1 MRKWGLSLLVC
12 FLLMGCSAK
21 PNDPITGFKA
31 VDPIAYLST
40 GKAETTSVF
49 TGKTKYG
56 NTYEAVGVMFENT
69 KEARPH
75 SGISLADVVYEISV
89 DGWAISRF
97 LGIFSSTFPTKVGP
111 VRSARFPFVR
121 VIREWDIAF
130 THYGAGQTGE
140 GNVLPLIRSTPFP
153 VRFDGHTG
161 LNDQYFSRDPARY
174 APHNAYW
181 NAKAALEMI
190 PEIEVKRHFT
200 FDKNAYYAGTSVHK
214 LDLRYSSTNRVSYE
228 YLPEEHR
235 YARFINEAPMMDAY
249 TKQQVKVTNIIVQHA
264 PHHAVEAV
272 KYVIVEFEGS
282 GVAEYFIDGTYLKGT
297 WKKPKEGEPTTF
309 YDDKGEEIK
318 LLPGNTWIQV
328 VHPDIA
334 ITKN

>member
-12 FLLMGCSAK
+12 FLLMGCSVK
-21 PNDPITGFKA
+21 TKDPVKGFKA
-31 VDPIAYLST
+31 VDPIEFLST

-49 TGKTKYG
+49 SGKTQYG
-56 NTYEAVGVMFENT
+56 NKVEAVGVMFENT
-69 KEARPH
+69 KEARPQ

-97 LGIFSSTFPTKVGP
+97 LGIFSTTFPTKVGP

-121 VIREWDIAF
+121 VIREWGIAF

-140 GNVLPLIRSTPFP
+140 GNVLPLLHSTSFP

-161 LNDQYFSRDPARY
+161 LNDQYFSRDPDRL

-181 NAKAALEMI
+181 NAQEALEMI
-190 PEIEVKRHFT
+190 PEIEVARHFS
-200 FDKNAYYAGTSVHK
+200 FDKNAYYSGVSIQRIS
-214 LDLRYSSTNRVSYE
+214 LQYSSSNLVGYT
-228 YLPEEHR
+228 YLPTEHR
-235 YARFINEAPMMDAY
+235 YARSVNNAPMMDAY
-249 TKQQVKVTNIIVQHA
+249 TNQQVKVTNIIIQHA
-264 PHHAVEAV
+264 PHRAVEAV
-272 KYVIVEFEGS
+272 RYIIVEFEGS
-282 GVAEYFIDGTYLKGT
+282 GVAEYFIDGTYVKGT
-297 WKKPKEGEPTTF
+297 WKKPVEGEPTTF
-309 YDDKGEEIK
+309 YDDKGQEIK